1 MMESKKKNQF
11 KKFGRVKKVIIK
23 RMRIKF
29 DRKKKLKMMNIYIIS
44 IKINSNK
51 KIRTKFKRLKN

>member
-1 MMESKKKNQF
+1 MESKKKNQF

-29 DRKKKLKMMNIYIIS
+29 DRKKKLKMMNIYIL
-44 IKINSNK
+44 
-51 KIRTKFKRLKN
+51 FQLK

>member
-51 KIRTKFKRLKN
+51 KMRTKFKRLKN